1 MKKSYITNLKAISA
15 IAVVFLHANGCFWFF
30 SYKPYWKSANIIESL
45 FYFAVPVFY
54 MISGATLID
63 YRDRYSTKKFFA
75 KRIKKTFLPYLFWSF
90 ALYLFII
97 FAKYRSFSSVT
108 IRKLF
113 DIGLNGTSLDFFIP
127 LFGIYLSMPIITA
140 ISKELREKVFVYA
153 AIIGGGAKYSSSIY
167 LQPVWI
173 QI

>member
-1 MKKSYITNLKAISA
+1 MKKSYITILKAVSA

-30 SYKPYWKSANIIESL
+30 SYDSYWEWANIIESF

-63 YRDRYSTKKFFA
+63 YRDRYSTKEFFN
-75 KRIKKTFLPYLFWSF
+75 KRIKKAFIPYLFWSF
-90 ALYLFII
+90 ALYLFIV
-97 FAKYRSFSSVT
+97 FAKYRSLSSVT
-108 IRKLF
+108 IEKLF
-113 DIGLNGTSLDFFIP
+113 DVGLNGASLDFFIP
-127 LFGIYLSMPIITA
+127 LFGIYLSMPIIRA
-140 ISKELREKVFVYA
+140 VNKKLREKVFVYA
-153 AIIGGGAKYSSSIY
+153 ALIGGGAKYSSSVH